1 MLRKE
6 IRFYITIIFGYSL
19 LLISLFVPPV
29 GVISTSALY
38 GAGMFLIL
46 SGATIGIDIPAILK
60 EVRLL
65 RAQKIEIESD
75 ESEDDD
81 KK

>member
-1 MLRKE
+1 M
-6 IRFYITIIFGYSL
+6 
-19 LLISLFVPPV
+19 FVPPV

-75 ESEDDD
+75 EED